1 MASCRKTSLR
11 TCNDRPHGNELFDMN
26 SREHIWSEAMR
37 AERQGDVAAYER
49 LLKELAD
56 LLRKM
61 IRHRLAQYGLGADDT
76 EDLVQEVLIG
86 LHTKRHAWDASRP
99 FLPWL
104 YAIVRYKFVDAV
116 RRLKRESRYRIDIT
130 VDEWSELLEVPA
142 EDADRR
148 MLEIDRH
155 LSDLPQGQQDVV
167 HALAIKGATVRAT
180 ARKLETSEGAVRM
193 TFHRALQRLMARAE
207 LGQAATLRGKI

>member
-1 MASCRKTSLR
+1 MVSCRKKSLR
-11 TCNDRPHGNELFDMN
+11 TCNEPSNGNELVDMN
-26 SREHIWSEAMR
+26 SRDDIWSKAMR
-37 AERQGDVAAYER
+37 AERQGDIAAYER

-61 IRHRLAQYGLGADDT
+61 IRHRLARYGLGAGDT

-99 FLPWL
+99 FLPWM

-116 RRLKRESRYRIDIT
+116 RRLKREYRYRIDIT
-130 VDEWSELLEVPA
+130 IDEWSELLEAPA

-148 MLEIDRH
+148 MLEIERH

-167 HALAIKGATVRAT
+167 HALAIEGASVRAT
-180 ARKLETSEGAVRM
+180 ARKLGTSEGAVRV
-193 TFHRALQRLMARAE
+193 TFHRALRRLMARAE

>member
-1 MASCRKTSLR
+1 MT
-11 TCNDRPHGNELFDMN
+11 

-49 LLKELAD
+49 LLKELAG

-61 IRHRLAQYGLGADDT
+61 IRHRLAQYGLGAGDT

-116 RRLKRESRYRIDIT
+116 RRLKRESRYRIDIS
-130 VDEWSELLEVPA
+130 VDDWSELCDAPA
-142 EDADRR
+142 EDADRK
-148 MLEIDRH
+148 MLELSRH
-155 LSDLPQGQQDVV
+155 LACLPQGQQQVV
-167 HALAIKGATVRAT
+167 HALAIEGATVRAT
-180 ARKLETSEGAVRM
+180 ARQLETSEGAVRV
-193 TFHRALQRLMARAE
+193 TFHRALRRLMANAE
-207 LGQAATLRGKI
+207 FGQAAPLRAKI